1 MYQEIIPFIIH
12 YKQTGVNVVNF
23 PDLIKVLKY
32 L

>member
-1 MYQEIIPFIIH
+1 MYQKIIPISIH

-23 PDLIKVLKY
+23 PDLIKGLKY